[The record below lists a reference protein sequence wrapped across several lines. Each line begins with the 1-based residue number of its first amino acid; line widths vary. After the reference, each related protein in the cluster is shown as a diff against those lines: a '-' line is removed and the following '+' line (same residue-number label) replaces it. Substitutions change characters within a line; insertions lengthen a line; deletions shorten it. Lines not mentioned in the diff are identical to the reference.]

1 MMGARDWLCDS
12 PGPLA
17 SEPWAAC
24 LGLGLHRGLEG
35 PRRARQRPREEGHL
49 AAALGLDAP
58 YAVSPEG
65 LARGQAWLRLCG
77 HPGVT
82 WSCLRRASPSLRP
95 AGEWQ
100 AFRAAP
106 LCPVGQ
112 PGGHAVST
120 QPCAGPAGKRPRG
133 DGGDREGTAHERDLK
148 RPVPMSFKPMIRLL
162 KTY

>member
-58 YAVSPEG
+58 YAVPQRAWHGARRGSVSVAT
-65 LARGQAWLRLCG
+65 LA
-77 HPGVT
+77 
-82 WSCLRRASPSLRP
+82 
-95 AGEWQ
+95 
-100 AFRAAP
+100 
-106 LCPVGQ
+106 
-112 PGGHAVST
+112 
-120 QPCAGPAGKRPRG
+120 
-133 DGGDREGTAHERDLK
+133 
-148 RPVPMSFKPMIRLL
+148 
-162 KTY
+162 